1 MAANY
6 IPLRVLA
13 DCNQDS
19 AKRKEKRNFVSV
31 GVGTLVFI
39 PDALG
44 LQADG
49 PTVVA
54 VPGAPALVLGN
65 FDLTCLG
72 YATAEFFTS
81 GTASSYKLVDL
92 RERFY
97 PTRMEPSPA
106 IPPAQTRTP
115 RYLAQVELHH
125 QTQQLLICTINFACS
140 LSIPLSDIIQHG
152 ELLDAV
158 MQKSGTRLARRSWRG
173 RF

>member
-39 PDALG
+39 PGALG

-54 VPGAPALVLGN
+54 VPGGPALVLGN
-65 FDLTCLG
+65 FDPTCLG
-72 YATAEFFTS
+72 HATAEFFTS
-81 GTASSYKLVDL
+81 GTPSSYRLVDL
-92 RERFY
+92 PERFEHG
-97 PTRMEPSPA
+97 RMPIISVDSKKRELVGNFKNSGARWDRQGWAVNDHDFLSDAIGVA
-106 IPPAQTRTP
+106 IP
-115 RYLAQVELHH
+115 L
-125 QTQQLLICTINFACS
+125 
-140 LSIPLSDIIQHG
+140 
-152 ELLDAV
+152 
-158 MQKSGTRLARRSWRG
+158 
-173 RF
+173 